1 MSDIFYSNKKRFYYF
16 FWLLFL
22 FHQYGKVSPQLN
34 NIIQISYN
42 NYIYNHISINSEG
55 DMIIDSSS
63 RVKKERIFYGL
74 KKNGNPYFGSSNLNT
89 ISVNRENDLGRN
101 EGEAMFIKYTK
112 NYNYSNIGECLA
124 FFPQKNSKYVEYYL
138 FDENTIYHFDTSSDN
153 FQDILSPRFSTLK
166 LQADNESNIEYIFS
180 YVSSND
186 LGFYIGNFDYFSEKA
201 FCLNTNKDIEE
212 AQSSMVSCYITINKI
227 YICFYLRSKKYRYM
241 SINIAN
247 LNNNNKPRINTIYS
261 IDDDSDDENYN
272 NIFFKAIH
280 VKEGIGAFIYFKKL
294 NYEYPTV
301 EFKINNQLSL
311 SDYISEMNL
320 NEQSYIFNKDVY
332 LNDFIKMN
340 DDQICYISTNI
351 EQNILYIVIL
361 TLYNADNVNKV
372 STQYYKQNIN
382 DNSNINFHSQILSN
396 IYSNFVTIA
405 FSHSLASGSDYGSSF
420 IIIGY
425 PNSYSSSFDVINEIK
440 AQNVTIDKLCF
451 NLQKTLT
458 IDNNLF
464 GYEFYGTE
472 IIDFSD
478 ELQLLFGDTV
488 IPKHFIVVNGRCL
501 NISFPNKDGIYKANS
516 FKIEFAYVVYETANN
531 YLGSYVPK
539 LFTGKYSNFTFIIK
553 NNIYCFDNN
562 CIICDDTLQC
572 LICRGDINIKELE
585 DKCLNK
591 EDIIQ
596 TTDLKSELK
605 TEKTIEKYGTSNS
618 IIKPKSTVNNALST
632 NNFIFQN
639 ETLILSIR
647 ESINES
653 KINNCSLD
661 DLITNKCPS
670 NIINEQITD
679 IYSKLKEQIKSNQ
692 SLTISTEKVIF
703 QISTLEEQ
711 ISNNNPNISSI
722 DLGKC
727 EKKIKDSR
735 NLTEEDDLIIYKI
748 DIKNED
754 LSTTYV
760 QYEIYDPKTYDY
772 INLEICE
779 GIFINI
785 YSPVTLKE
793 NTELLFKSMS
803 DSGYNLFN
811 LNDSFYNDICSTYTT
826 KDGTDL
832 TLLDR
837 KNIIYDQNTNISMCQ
852 EGCSLINYNITLKKA
867 NCDCKVQ
874 IENTTTSIENINF
887 NKKDIINNFYKTLTN
902 SNFLVLKCYKL
913 VFSKKGQNKN
923 IGSYIM
929 SVMTFIFLILL
940 FILLFKGK
948 EKINNY
954 IQTLLGQKLIFNGN
968 QNKTKKNND
977 IVINNISNKDKK
989 GKINNNKSYKL
1000 DKKGN
1005 KKENKNK
1012 SKKKHFPPKKAKR
1025 KMDMKTSFISS
1036 NKSLNKHSQNLSQID
1051 ISLNKK
1057 SNRNF
1062 KSSMNHNNKYTNL
1075 SAQTGKDNETINNKL
1090 NDDELNDLNY
1100 ELAIELDK
1108 RTYFQYYLSLL
1119 KKKHLILF
1127 AFCPSNDYN
1136 LPVIKILSLIL
1147 AFALYFTIN
1156 GFFFSDATM
1165 NKINED
1171 KGAFDILFQIPQ
1183 ILYSTLICAVI
1194 NLIIK
1199 KLSLTEKQ
1207 ILSIKREK
1215 TYKDAET
1222 KSRQIKSCLKAKL
1235 IIFLIISLL
1244 LMLFFW
1250 YYISCFCAVYKNTQ
1264 VILIKDTLIS
1274 FGLSMLY
1281 PFGLNLL
1288 PGMFRI
1294 PALKAVNK
1302 NLKYLYQL
1310 SGFVALI

>member
-1 MSDIFYSNKKRFYYF
+1 M
-16 FWLLFL
+16 
-22 FHQYGKVSPQLN
+22 
-34 NIIQISYN
+34 
-42 NYIYNHISINSEG
+42 
-55 DMIIDSSS
+55 
-63 RVKKERIFYGL
+63 
-74 KKNGNPYFGSSNLNT
+74 
-89 ISVNRENDLGRN
+89 
-101 EGEAMFIKYTK
+101 
-112 NYNYSNIGECLA
+112 
-124 FFPQKNSKYVEYYL
+124 
-138 FDENTIYHFDTSSDN
+138 
-153 FQDILSPRFSTLK
+153 
-166 LQADNESNIEYIFS
+166 
-180 YVSSND
+180 
-186 LGFYIGNFDYFSEKA
+186 
-201 FCLNTNKDIEE
+201 
-212 AQSSMVSCYITINKI
+212 
-227 YICFYLRSKKYRYM
+227 
-241 SINIAN
+241 
-247 LNNNNKPRINTIYS
+247 
-261 IDDDSDDENYN
+261 
-272 NIFFKAIH
+272 
-280 VKEGIGAFIYFKKL
+280 
-294 NYEYPTV
+294 
-301 EFKINNQLSL
+301 
-311 SDYISEMNL
+311 
-320 NEQSYIFNKDVY
+320 
-332 LNDFIKMN
+332 
-340 DDQICYISTNI
+340 
-351 EQNILYIVIL
+351 
-361 TLYNADNVNKV
+361 
-372 STQYYKQNIN
+372 
-382 DNSNINFHSQILSN
+382 
-396 IYSNFVTIA
+396 
-405 FSHSLASGSDYGSSF
+405 
-420 IIIGY
+420 
-425 PNSYSSSFDVINEIK
+425 
-440 AQNVTIDKLCF
+440 
-451 NLQKTLT
+451 
-458 IDNNLF
+458 
-464 GYEFYGTE
+464 
-472 IIDFSD
+472 
-478 ELQLLFGDTV
+478 
-488 IPKHFIVVNGRCL
+488 
-501 NISFPNKDGIYKANS
+501 
-516 FKIEFAYVVYETANN
+516 
-531 YLGSYVPK
+531 
-539 LFTGKYSNFTFIIK
+539 
-553 NNIYCFDNN
+553 
-562 CIICDDTLQC
+562 
-572 LICRGDINIKELE
+572 
-585 DKCLNK
+585 
-591 EDIIQ
+591 
-596 TTDLKSELK
+596 
-605 TEKTIEKYGTSNS
+605 
-618 IIKPKSTVNNALST
+618 
-632 NNFIFQN
+632 
-639 ETLILSIR
+639 
-647 ESINES
+647 
-653 KINNCSLD
+653 
-661 DLITNKCPS
+661 
-670 NIINEQITD
+670 
-679 IYSKLKEQIKSNQ
+679 
-692 SLTISTEKVIF
+692 
-703 QISTLEEQ
+703 
-711 ISNNNPNISSI
+711 
-722 DLGKC
+722 
-727 EKKIKDSR
+727 
-735 NLTEEDDLIIYKI
+735 
-748 DIKNED
+748 
-754 LSTTYV
+754 

-837 KNIIYDQNTNISMCQ
+837 KKIVYDQNTNISMCQ
-852 EGCSLINYNITLKKA
+852 EGCTLINYNMTLKKA

-874 IENTTTSIENINF
+874 SKNTTTNIESIDF
-887 NKKDIINNFYKTLTN
+887 NKKDIISNFYKTLTN

-954 IQTLLGQKLIFNGN
+954 IQTLLSQKLIFNGN

-989 GKINNNKSYKL
+989 RKINNNKSYKL

-1062 KSSMNHNNKYTNL
+1062 KRYNSMNHNNKYTNL

-1215 TYKDAET
+1215 TYNDAEV
-1222 KSRQIKSCLKAKL
+1222 KSRQINSCLKVKL

-1294 PALKAVNK
+1294 PALRAVNK

>member
-1 MSDIFYSNKKRFYYF
+1 M
-16 FWLLFL
+16 
-22 FHQYGKVSPQLN
+22 
-34 NIIQISYN
+34 
-42 NYIYNHISINSEG
+42 
-55 DMIIDSSS
+55 
-63 RVKKERIFYGL
+63 
-74 KKNGNPYFGSSNLNT
+74 
-89 ISVNRENDLGRN
+89 
-101 EGEAMFIKYTK
+101 
-112 NYNYSNIGECLA
+112 
-124 FFPQKNSKYVEYYL
+124 
-138 FDENTIYHFDTSSDN
+138 
-153 FQDILSPRFSTLK
+153 
-166 LQADNESNIEYIFS
+166 
-180 YVSSND
+180 
-186 LGFYIGNFDYFSEKA
+186 
-201 FCLNTNKDIEE
+201 
-212 AQSSMVSCYITINKI
+212 
-227 YICFYLRSKKYRYM
+227 
-241 SINIAN
+241 
-247 LNNNNKPRINTIYS
+247 
-261 IDDDSDDENYN
+261 
-272 NIFFKAIH
+272 
-280 VKEGIGAFIYFKKL
+280 
-294 NYEYPTV
+294 
-301 EFKINNQLSL
+301 
-311 SDYISEMNL
+311 
-320 NEQSYIFNKDVY
+320 
-332 LNDFIKMN
+332 
-340 DDQICYISTNI
+340 
-351 EQNILYIVIL
+351 
-361 TLYNADNVNKV
+361 
-372 STQYYKQNIN
+372 
-382 DNSNINFHSQILSN
+382 
-396 IYSNFVTIA
+396 
-405 FSHSLASGSDYGSSF
+405 
-420 IIIGY
+420 
-425 PNSYSSSFDVINEIK
+425 
-440 AQNVTIDKLCF
+440 
-451 NLQKTLT
+451 
-458 IDNNLF
+458 
-464 GYEFYGTE
+464 
-472 IIDFSD
+472 
-478 ELQLLFGDTV
+478 
-488 IPKHFIVVNGRCL
+488 
-501 NISFPNKDGIYKANS
+501 
-516 FKIEFAYVVYETANN
+516 
-531 YLGSYVPK
+531 
-539 LFTGKYSNFTFIIK
+539 
-553 NNIYCFDNN
+553 
-562 CIICDDTLQC
+562 
-572 LICRGDINIKELE
+572 
-585 DKCLNK
+585 
-591 EDIIQ
+591 
-596 TTDLKSELK
+596 
-605 TEKTIEKYGTSNS
+605 
-618 IIKPKSTVNNALST
+618 
-632 NNFIFQN
+632 
-639 ETLILSIR
+639 
-647 ESINES
+647 
-653 KINNCSLD
+653 
-661 DLITNKCPS
+661 
-670 NIINEQITD
+670 
-679 IYSKLKEQIKSNQ
+679 
-692 SLTISTEKVIF
+692 TISTEKVIF

-837 KNIIYDQNTNISMCQ
+837 KKIVYDQNTNISMCQ
-852 EGCSLINYNITLKKA
+852 EGCTLINYNMTLKKA

-874 IENTTTSIENINF
+874 SKNTTTNIESIDF
-887 NKKDIINNFYKTLTN
+887 NKKDIISNFYKTLTN

-954 IQTLLGQKLIFNGN
+954 IQTLLSQKLIFNGN

-1215 TYKDAET
+1215 TYNDAEV
-1222 KSRQIKSCLKAKL
+1222 KSRQINSCLKVKL